1 MTDRARWTD
10 APCRLGYV
18 RLTAN
23 DHAVTAI
30 DLLDAP
36 ADAPPGAVRDDEG
49 LATWREA
56 VVALLADPARRPD
69 LPLDPGGTPFQAAV
83 WAAVAAIPVGV
94 TRSYKELA
102 AAIGAPG
109 AERAVGAAVGRN
121 PLAVVVPC
129 HRVVGADGAL
139 RGYRWGVQRKAA
151 LLDLERPR
159 LL

>member
-1 MTDRARWTD
+1 MTDPARWTD

-23 DHAVTAI
+23 DRAVIAI

-36 ADAPPGAVRDDEG
+36 ADPPPGAIRDDEG
-49 LATWREA
+49 LATWRDA
-56 VVALLADPARRPD
+56 VLTLLGDPAHPVE

-83 WAAVAAIPVGV
+83 WAAVSAIPVGV
-94 TRSYKELA
+94 TCSYKELA

-129 HRVVGADGAL
+129 HRVVGADGGL